1 MDAAFKKPLS
11 LAEHFWT
18 RENCL
23 AGGCNTWKR
32 EEPMSI
38 WAAVIALV
46 LGCLAYF
53 TDDPSTML
61 FNVAELGAVIGVFA
75 LVCAAEAWN

>member
-1 MDAAFKKPLS
+1 MYIEAAS
-11 LAEHFWT
+11 RVIASD
-18 RENCL
+18 
-23 AGGCNTWKR
+23 WKA

-46 LGCLAYF
+46 VGIFMYF
-53 TDDPSTML
+53 SEDPAAML

-75 LVCAAEAWN
+75 LVCAAEALN

>member
-1 MDAAFKKPLS
+1 
-11 LAEHFWT
+11 
-18 RENCL
+18 
-23 AGGCNTWKR
+23 
-32 EEPMSI
+32 MSI

-53 TDDPSTML
+53 TDDASTML

-75 LVCAAEAWN
+75 LVCAAEAWD